1 MRRFLIFL
9 VLFLIVLAY
18 LLNGFAFAAYT
29 QGGRYSLHYQN
40 GEMSDEYSL
49 TLFEAVLSRFG
60 KGGVSGES
68 IRFQG
73 GDEEINKIIKRLR
86 IEIRQSQKF
95 ANISTFYGYSAR
107 LGEGVTLEGRKIN
120 IQIVKK
126 GNTVI
131 VGTPLVLGSY

>member
-1 MRRFLIFL
+1 MRKFLIFL
-9 VLFLIVLAY
+9 VLLLIFSAY
-18 LLNGFAFAAYT
+18 LLNGFAFAAYA
-29 QGGRYSLHYQN
+29 QGGRYSLYYDN

-49 TLFEAVLSRFG
+49 TLFEAIFLRLR

-68 IRFQG
+68 VRFCG

-86 IEIRQSQKF
+86 IDIRQRQEF

-107 LGEGVTLEGRKIN
+107 LGEGVTLEGQKIN

-131 VGTPLVLGSY
+131 VGTPLIMGSY